1 MRLMALPRPVL
12 LALLGIALIASA
24 LLATRGA
31 SDPNGAVTAAPA
43 PAPAPAPAKLDAVK
57 PTPAPAKKATPAKA
71 QKHAAAPAAKVA
83 KPALKPAPVKPKPAE
98 TGIPAKLTPVVR
110 ALARGDAVVLFLTRS
125 GAADDAATRKAVAS
139 VKGMRHVS
147 VVQAGL
153 DDLVDY
159 RSVLSGAGVSQV
171 PAVVIVRTGHKATLI
186 EGFVDGKT
194 LRQNIADALR

>member
-1 MRLMALPRPVL
+1 MALPRPVL
-12 LALLGIALIASA
+12 LALLGLALIASA

-31 SDPNGAVTAAPA
+31 ADPDGAVTAPPAPTPAPKVEAATPA
-43 PAPAPAPAKLDAVK
+43 PAPA
-57 PTPAPAKKATPAKA
+57 AKA
-71 QKHAAAPAAKVA
+71 KAKAAAAAKAKVQAAKAAPKPAA
-83 KPALKPAPVKPKPAE
+83 KPAPVKPKTAE
-98 TGIPAKLTPVVR
+98 NGIPAKLTPVVR

-139 VKGMRHVS
+139 VKGMRNVS

>member
-1 MRLMALPRPVL
+1 MALPRPVL

-31 SDPNGAVTAAPA
+31 ADPDGAVTAPPA
-43 PAPAPAPAKLDAVK
+43 
-57 PTPAPAKKATPAKA
+57 PTPAPAKVEPATPAPAKAKPAPAKA
-71 QKHAAAPAAKVA
+71 QKPEANAA
-83 KPALKPAPVKPKPAE
+83 KPAPKPVPAKPKTAE

-139 VKGMRHVS
+139 VKGMRNVS

>member
-1 MRLMALPRPVL
+1 MALPRPVL
-12 LALLGIALIASA
+12 IVLLGLALIASA

-31 SDPNGAVTAAPA
+31 ADPDGAVTAP
-43 PAPAPAPAKLDAVK
+43 PT
-57 PTPAPAKKATPAKA
+57 PTPAPAKVD
-71 QKHAAAPAAKVA
+71 AAAPAPKPAATAPKKQAAAPEPKAA
-83 KPALKPAPVKPKPAE
+83 KPAPAKPKAAD

-139 VKGMRHVS
+139 VKGMRDVS

-153 DDLVDY
+153 EDLVDY
-159 RSVLSGAGVSQV
+159 RSVLSGAGVSQI

>member
-1 MRLMALPRPVL
+1 MALPRPVL
-12 LALLGIALIASA
+12 LALLGLALIASA

-31 SDPNGAVTAAPA
+31 ADPDGAVTAPPA
-43 PAPAPAPAKLDAVK
+43 PTPAPKVEAAT
-57 PTPAPAKKATPAKA
+57 PTPAPAAKA
-71 QKHAAAPAAKVA
+71 KAKAAAAAKAKVQAAKPAPKPAAKPAPA
-83 KPALKPAPVKPKPAE
+83 KPKTEA
-98 TGIPAKLTPVVR
+98 GIPAKLTPVVR

-139 VKGMRHVS
+139 VKGMRNVS

-153 DDLVDY
+153 DDLVDF

>member
-1 MRLMALPRPVL
+1 MALPRPVL
-12 LALLGIALIASA
+12 LALLGLALIASA

-31 SDPNGAVTAAPA
+31 ADPDGAVTAPPA
-43 PAPAPAPAKLDAVK
+43 PTPAPKVEAAT
-57 PTPAPAKKATPAKA
+57 PTPAPAAKAKAKAAAAAKA
-71 QKHAAAPAAKVA
+71 QKAKVEAAKPAAKPAPA
-83 KPALKPAPVKPKPAE
+83 KPKAAQ

-110 ALARGDAVVLFLTRS
+110 ALARGDAVVLFLTRT

-139 VKGMRHVS
+139 VKGMRNVS

>member
-1 MRLMALPRPVL
+1 MALPRPVL
-12 LALLGIALIASA
+12 LALLGLALIASA

-31 SDPNGAVTAAPA
+31 ADPNGAVTAQPA
-43 PAPAPAPAKLDAVK
+43 PAPAPAPAKVE
-57 PTPAPAKKATPAKA
+57 
-71 QKHAAAPAAKVA
+71 AA
-83 KPALKPAPVKPKPAE
+83 KPKPAPASKQAAKPDVKAAKPAPKPAVKPKAQD

-139 VKGMRHVS
+139 VKDMRNVS

>member
-1 MRLMALPRPVL
+1 MALPRPVL
-12 LALLGIALIASA
+12 LALLGLALVASA

-31 SDPNGAVTAAPA
+31 ADPDGAVTAPPAPTPAPNVEAAKPA
-43 PAPAPAPAKLDAVK
+43 PAPKAKAKPA
-57 PTPAPAKKATPAKA
+57 PAKA
-71 QKHAAAPAAKVA
+71 QKPEVKAA
-83 KPALKPAPVKPKPAE
+83 KPAPKPVPAKPKAPE

-139 VKGMRHVS
+139 VKGMRNVS
-147 VVQAGL
+147 VVEAGL
-153 DDLVDY
+153 DELVDY

>member
-1 MRLMALPRPVL
+1 MALPRPVL
-12 LALLGIALIASA
+12 LALLGLALIASA

-31 SDPNGAVTAAPA
+31 ADPDGAVTAPPAPTPAPKVEAATPA
-43 PAPAPAPAKLDAVK
+43 PAPAAKAKAKAAAAAKAKVQAAKPAPKPAAKPAPAK
-57 PTPAPAKKATPAKA
+57 
-71 QKHAAAPAAKVA
+71 
-83 KPALKPAPVKPKPAE
+83 PKTSEA
-98 TGIPAKLTPVVR
+98 GIPAKLTPVVR

-139 VKGMRHVS
+139 VKGMRNVS

>member
-1 MRLMALPRPVL
+1 MALPRPVL
-12 LALLGIALIASA
+12 IVLLGLALIASA

-31 SDPNGAVTAAPA
+31 ADPDGAVTAP
-43 PAPAPAPAKLDAVK
+43 PTPAPAPAKGQAATPAPK
-57 PTPAPAKKATPAKA
+57 PAATAPKKQAAAPEAKAAKPAPAKPAPAK
-71 QKHAAAPAAKVA
+71 
-83 KPALKPAPVKPKPAE
+83 PKAAE
-98 TGIPAKLTPVVR
+98 TGIPAKLTPVIR
-110 ALARGDAVVLFLTRS
+110 ALARGDAVVLFLTKD

-139 VKGMRHVS
+139 VKGMRDVS

-153 DDLVDY
+153 EDLVDY
-159 RSVLSGAGVSQV
+159 RSVLSGAGVSQI

>member
-1 MRLMALPRPVL
+1 MALPRPVL
-12 LALLGIALIASA
+12 IVLLGLALIASA

-31 SDPNGAVTAAPA
+31 ADPDGAVTAP
-43 PAPAPAPAKLDAVK
+43 PT
-57 PTPAPAKKATPAKA
+57 PTPAKVQAATPAPKPA
-71 QKHAAAPAAKVA
+71 ATAPKKQAAAPAAK
-83 KPALKPAPVKPKPAE
+83 PAPAKSKAD

-110 ALARGDAVVLFLTRS
+110 ALARGDAVVLFLTKD

-139 VKGMRHVS
+139 VKGMRDVS

-153 DDLVDY
+153 EDLVDY
-159 RSVLSGAGVSQV
+159 RSVLSGAGVSQI

>member
-1 MRLMALPRPVL
+1 M
-12 LALLGIALIASA
+12 
-24 LLATRGA
+24 
-31 SDPNGAVTAAPA
+31 
-43 PAPAPAPAKLDAVK
+43 
-57 PTPAPAKKATPAKA
+57 
-71 QKHAAAPAAKVA
+71 
-83 KPALKPAPVKPKPAE
+83 
-98 TGIPAKLTPVVR
+98 
-110 ALARGDAVVLFLTRS
+110 VLFLTRS

-139 VKGMRHVS
+139 VKDMRKVS